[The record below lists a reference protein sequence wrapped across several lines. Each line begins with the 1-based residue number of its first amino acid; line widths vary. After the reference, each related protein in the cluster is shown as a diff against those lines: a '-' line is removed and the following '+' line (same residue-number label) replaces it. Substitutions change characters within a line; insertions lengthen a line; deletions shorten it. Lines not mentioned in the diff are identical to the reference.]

1 MAEIFLNVPKPLT
14 KWDRTP
20 KLLTKRDRTP
30 KPLIKWNRW
39 KLKRLYDANPLTY
52 FVAGLTTIFYFG
64 TPAGYGVGAL
74 LLIAALWIWMLRSVR
89 RAFMNRIE

>member
-20 KLLTKRDRTP
+20 K
-30 KPLIKWNRW
+30 PLIKWKRW

-74 LLIAALWIWMLRSVR
+74 LLITAFWIWIIRSVK
-89 RAFMNRIE
+89 RAFINRIE